1 MKYKYSFTNET
12 ISESNIEI
20 IKKLKFQGR
29 CKEYNNA
36 YVNNSSIIRSSDL
49 VLSINT
55 ISIASEAL
63 FHKVD
68 SLSFC
73 NNGYNDVFLR
83 KLNTIFPFAYKNL
96 NKIEEILENKIEKNF
111 QINRVNKLHK
121 YFFKKDLYPK
131 DPKKFIE
138 SILRN

>member
-12 ISESNIEI
+12 ISSQNIEI

-55 ISIASEAL
+55 IPLHLKHYFI
-63 FHKVD
+63 
-68 SLSFC
+68 
-73 NNGYNDVFLR
+73 
-83 KLNTIFPFAYKNL
+83 KLT
-96 NKIEEILENKIEKNF
+96 
-111 QINRVNKLHK
+111 H
-121 YFFKKDLYPK
+121 
-131 DPKKFIE
+131 
-138 SILRN
+138 